1 MSQMIQRE
9 IEYHKGKIKELKSK
23 RTCCYCGSEK
33 YYARGLC
40 VNCYARYKRNG
51 FLEKKTGRSRNKK
64 RNEVDWK
71 VRFYQ
76 AVFGSENVDIPQDA
90 EDAIM
95 HILEKLNSRYKDIL
109 LFRFKYNLKFAD
121 IGEKYG
127 LTRERIR
134 QIVNRALRECR
145 NPANA
150 KIFLIGYAQAEKEKR
165 INEEEFKERIRSGE
179 NFSLEEY
186 KLDNRQL
193 NCLMRYGFKCRNDV
207 IDYIQKSENKNP
219 ASALLTIRGIG
230 IKSAERIMQKLYM
243 K

>member
-1 MSQMIQRE
+1 MSQTTEQY
-9 IEYHKGKIKELKSK
+9 IEYIKERIEEAKK
-23 RTCCYCGSEK
+23 YHICFYCGSLN

-40 VNCYARYKRNG
+40 VNCYNRYKRNG
-51 FLEKKTGRSRNKK
+51 FLEKKIRKSKDKK

-90 EDAIM
+90 EDTIM

-121 IGEKYG
+121 IGEKYEV
-127 LTRERIR
+127 TRERIR
-134 QIVNRALRECR
+134 QIVNKALRECR

-193 NCLMRYGFKCRNDV
+193 NCLMRYGFRCRNDV

-230 IKSAERIMQKLYM
+230 IKSAEHIIRKLYI

>member
-1 MSQMIQRE
+1 MSQTTEQY
-9 IEYHKGKIKELKSK
+9 IEYIKERIEEAKK
-23 RTCCYCGSEK
+23 YHICFYCGSPN

-40 VNCYARYKRNG
+40 VNCYNRYKRNG
-51 FLEKKTGRSRNKK
+51 FLEKKIRKSKDKK

-76 AVFGSENVDIPQDA
+76 AVFGSENVDIPEDA

-95 HILEKLNSRYKDIL
+95 HILEKLNNRYRDIL

-145 NPANA
+145 DPLNE
-150 KIFLIGYAQAEKEKR
+150 KILLIGYAQSEKEKR
-165 INEEEFKERIRSGE
+165 MDEQEFKERIQSGE

-186 KLDNRQL
+186 KINNRQL
-193 NCLMRYGFKCRNDV
+193 YCLIRRGFRCRDDV
-207 IDYIQKSENKNP
+207 IDYIQKTESKNP
-219 ASALLTIRGIG
+219 VLALLNIKGIG
-230 IKSAERIMQKLYM
+230 IKSAEHIIRKLYI

>member
-145 NPANA
+145 NPSNT
-150 KIFLIGYAQAEKEKR
+150 KILLTGYAQSEKK
-165 INEEEFKERIRSGE
+165 
-179 NFSLEEY
+179 
-186 KLDNRQL
+186 
-193 NCLMRYGFKCRNDV
+193 
-207 IDYIQKSENKNP
+207 
-219 ASALLTIRGIG
+219 
-230 IKSAERIMQKLYM
+230 
-243 K
+243 